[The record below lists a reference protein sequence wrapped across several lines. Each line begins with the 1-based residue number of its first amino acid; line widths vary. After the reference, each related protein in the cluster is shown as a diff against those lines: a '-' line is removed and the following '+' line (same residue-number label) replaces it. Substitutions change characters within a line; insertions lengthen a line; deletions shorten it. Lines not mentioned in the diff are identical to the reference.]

1 VHSNDNVTEGK
12 DGHGGENEHARTI
25 QIPAPDE
32 KKRYIE
38 ANRKERGRLLDEMET
53 YTGLHRKSLIRLFK
67 TELLFVFGKIRYRS

>member
-32 KKRYIE
+32 KKDTLRPT
-38 ANRKERGRLLDEMET
+38 ERSEDA
-53 YTGLHRKSLIRLFK
+53 S
-67 TELLFVFGKIRYRS
+67 